1 MSEPLSSNA
10 SPLALLRQERRS
22 VAVAYLLWALAFF
35 GAPFGLPGLNGLH
48 RFYCRK
54 PLSGGVW
61 LFSFGLLGIG
71 QLVDLFLIPSLVDQA
86 NQPLALQ
93 AAIAAGQEQAFP
105 SLEVQLLG
113 LARRSG
119 DAGFTLN
126 DALLE
131 LQRPA
136 SVDSQAVRAEIERL
150 LYDHLLE
157 VGNDSRGRVVY
168 REP

>member
-1 MSEPLSSNA
+1 M
-10 SPLALLRQERRS
+10 
-22 VAVAYLLWALAFF
+22 AVAYLLWALAFF

-54 PLSGGVW
+54 PVSGGLW

-71 QLVDLFLIPSLVDQA
+71 QLVDLFLIPSLVEQA

-93 AAIAAGQEQAFP
+93 AALAAGEARAYP
-105 SLEVQLLG
+105 SLEIQLLS

-119 DAGFTLN
+119 AAGFTLN

-150 LYDHLLE
+150 LHGHLLE